1 MAGVKDMD
9 LDPGYTY
16 LLTHMWKNNLT
27 EMDFSEAEIT
37 AAFDAITGQSLLIIP
52 TANGYKIMIGSREMA
67 EKMAEG
73 LDVETGGVNP
83 GVTLN

>member
-16 LLTHMWKNNLT
+16 LLTHMWRNNISEL
-27 EMDFSEAEIT
+27 DFSQAEIEAT
-37 AAFDAITGQSLLIIP
+37 FDAINGMSLLVIP
-52 TANGYKIMIGSREMA
+52 TDRGYKIMLGTREMA

-73 LDVETGGVNP
+73 LDVETGEVAP
-83 GVTLN
+83 GTTLN